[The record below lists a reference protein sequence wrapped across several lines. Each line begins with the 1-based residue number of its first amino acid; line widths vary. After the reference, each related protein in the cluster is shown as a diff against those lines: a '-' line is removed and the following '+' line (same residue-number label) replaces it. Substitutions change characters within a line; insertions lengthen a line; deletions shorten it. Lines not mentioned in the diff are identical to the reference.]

1 VVSPRRSEA
10 GAVTAEA
17 AVALPVLVLLAVA
30 LSWVVCLGVTQV
42 RAVDAA
48 RETARSLA
56 RGESSASGIALGERI
71 APAGA
76 QFQVRHDGDV
86 VSVTVSAQVRGPGG
100 VFRFVPGFLAHAE
113 AVAAME
119 PGQ

>member
-1 VVSPRRSEA
+1 MSRRRTED

-17 AVALPVLVLLAVA
+17 AVALPMLVLLAVA
-30 LSWVVCLGVTQV
+30 LSWVICLGVTQV
-42 RAVDAA
+42 RVVDAA

-56 RGESSASGIALGERI
+56 RGESSADGIALGERI
-71 APAGA
+71 APTGA
-76 QFQVRHDGDV
+76 RFRVAHDGETVV
-86 VSVTVSAQVRGPGG
+86 VSVSAQVRGPGG
-100 VFRFVPGFLAHAE
+100 IFTFVPGFLAHSE